1 MEAQSLQ
8 KITRRQVPQYSSLSP
23 VEMHV
28 DLVCAQESSDD
39 DTTLERLFGD
49 SIMHMT
55 LKNNYSS
62 PLVSSS

>member
-8 KITRRQVPQYSSLSP
+8 KITRRQVHQYSSLSP

-28 DLVCAQESSDD
+28 GLLCAQGSSDD
-39 DTTLERLFGD
+39 TTMERLFGD
-49 SIMHMT
+49 SVMHMT

-62 PLVSSS
+62 PLVSSY

>member
-8 KITRRQVPQYSSLSP
+8 KITRRQGHQYSSLSP

-28 DLVCAQESSDD
+28 DLVCAQGSSDD
-39 DTTLERLFGD
+39 DTTLEILFGD
-49 SIMHMT
+49 SMMHMT
-55 LKNNYSS
+55 LKNNYSF